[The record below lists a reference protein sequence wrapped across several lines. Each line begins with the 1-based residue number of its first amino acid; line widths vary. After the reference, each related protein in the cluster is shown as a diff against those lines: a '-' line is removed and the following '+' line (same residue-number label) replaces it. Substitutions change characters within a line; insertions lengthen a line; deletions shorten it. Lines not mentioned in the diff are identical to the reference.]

1 MYHYSHCPEAEAM
14 GSVAQPSPNGRT
26 QKVCVAAHTQT
37 GNSRA
42 PSRPLPHPTRFN
54 REGDLLFSCG
64 KDHNPNAWFTA
75 DGKRLGS
82 YIGHNGA
89 VATCD
94 VSLDSSLLL
103 TGSADSSAKLWDVR
117 TGACHFTWSFDAPC
131 KAVAFAL
138 GDALAAIS
146 TDPFLSKEPA
156 IHIVRVAGADQASE
170 DIVTSLTGF
179 KGRINRVAFTDGN
192 VHLLTAGEDGIVRRW
207 DVEAGKCVAESP
219 LHKGSITDLQLSSD
233 GTHFVTS
240 SLDTTAKLVDAQTL
254 KELKEYKTGT
264 NANGAAIHPT
274 FPHVLVG
281 GGQEASQVTT
291 TSSRAGKFESRFFHK
306 VLTDEVGTVRGH
318 FGPINAVAWS
328 PDGTQF
334 ATGGE
339 DGYIRLHH
347 MDADYLRI
355 GAAHAKDLG
364 L

>member
-1 MYHYSHCPEAEAM
+1 LRQGKIRGSGIGGVWGTHAKAGRRPRPIGANLAPPLLPAGSPAPAPPSHTA
-14 GSVAQPSPNGRT
+14 STPSP
-26 QKVCVAAHTQT
+26 
-37 GNSRA
+37 
-42 PSRPLPHPTRFN
+42 LPQ
-54 REGDLLFSCG
+54 
-64 KDHNPNAWFTA
+64 DHNPNAWFTA
-75 DGKRLGS
+75 DGKRLGN

-131 KAVAFAL
+131 KAVAFGL
-138 GDALAAIS
+138 GDGLAAIS

-156 IHIVRVAGADQASE
+156 IHIVRVSGASQAAP
-170 DIVTSLTGF
+170 DILASLTGF

-192 VHLLTAGEDGIVRRW
+192 ASLLAAGEDGVVRRW
-207 DVEAGKCVAESP
+207 DVEAGAVIDEAP
-219 LHKGSITDLQLSSD
+219 LHKGSITDLQLSAD

-240 SLDTTAKLVDAQTL
+240 SLDTTAKLVDARTL

-264 NANGAAIHPT
+264 NANAAALHPA
-274 FPHVLVG
+274 FPHILVG

-306 VLTDEVGTVRGH
+306 VLADEVGTVRGH
-318 FGPINAVAWS
+318 FGPINAVAFS
-328 PDGTQF
+328 PDGRAF

-347 MDADYLRI
+347 FDPDYLRI
-355 GAAHAKDLG
+355 GAAHAKDVGVLA
-364 L
+364 